1 MPQLPPRP
9 AGPLDAPPDRTV
21 DLPAGA
27 IADLAVA
34 IWRLDGK
41 LPDGAPGRRQ
51 VHAVRDAL
59 TDAGVETQ
67 AYDGVDFD
75 PGLAIRVIAFQPT
88 AGLKQE
94 RILET
99 VRPAVSVRG
108 AILTLAEVIVGVPAQ
123 TTQEESA

>member
-1 MPQLPPRP
+1 MSPLPPRP
-9 AGPLDAPPDRTV
+9 PGALDASPPDRTV

-34 IWRLDGK
+34 VWRLDAK
-41 LPDGAPGRRQ
+41 LAGDAPGRRQ
-51 VHAVRDAL
+51 AQAVRDAL

-75 PGLAIRVIAFQPT
+75 PGLAIRVLAFQPT
-88 AGLKQE
+88 AGLRQE

-108 AILTLAEVIVGVPAQ
+108 AILTLAEVIVGVPAE
-123 TTQEESA
+123 EESA

>member
-1 MPQLPPRP
+1 MLPPRP
-9 AGPLDAPPDRTV
+9 PGPLDSSPPDRTV

-27 IADLAVA
+27 LADLAVA
-34 IWRLDGK
+34 IWRLDTK

-51 VHAVRDAL
+51 AHAVRDAL

-88 AGLKQE
+88 AGLQQE

-108 AILTLAEVIVGVPAQ
+108 AILTLAEVIVGVPV
-123 TTQEESA
+123 EKESA